1 MEGKAIYS
9 ALQAVQRDLK
19 APKGQYNS
27 FGKYKYRSCEDI
39 VEAVKPLLNEQGL
52 ILTMSDEVVGVADR
66 VYIKATCKVIDVAN
80 GDVIETSALARESL
94 TKKGMDD
101 SQITG
106 TASSYARKY
115 ALNGLFAIDDTKD
128 ADTDQYKQQTNGS
141 NSPQNRPQA
150 SAKQNAGTYKG
161 NTVNNATDE
170 MRAKA
175 IKSLNAEIERT
186 GVASTEVAA
195 IAKAKYGKAS
205 VKEMT
210 TGQICELANKL
221 ESYLMEQINE
231 ASA

>member
-1 MEGKAIYS
+1 MESKAIYA

-66 VYIKATCKVIDVAN
+66 VYIKAVCKVIDVAT
-80 GDVIETSALARESL
+80 GDCIETSALARESL

-128 ADTDQYKQQTNGS
+128 TDTDQYSNQTNS
-141 NSPQNRPQA
+141 SQTAQNGAQA
-150 SAKQNAGTYKG
+150 HAKQNATSYKG
-161 NTVNNATDE
+161 NNTNGAQDA

-175 IKSLNAEIERT
+175 LKALTAEKERLNLSWDEVKELAMAQFAKDTKSLTTNEICQFTNTLKEHPAE
-186 GVASTEVAA
+186 
-195 IAKAKYGKAS
+195 S
-205 VKEMT
+205 V
-210 TGQICELANKL
+210 
-221 ESYLMEQINE
+221 
-231 ASA
+231 SA